1 MTRFIVA
8 GIGVGLLACACRGG
22 PAPVRRARTVEA
34 YNPRE
39 LLDAALREWVGEH
52 GGLPAC
58 RTRAIE
64 VQMATVR
71 ST

>member
-1 MTRFIVA
+1 MCLQGWACPGST
-8 GIGVGLLACACRGG
+8 GTNGGGLQ
-22 PAPVRRARTVEA
+22 
-34 YNPRE
+34 PRE